1 MVKTYCSA
9 QFHAEI
15 CSTPS
20 NRPWFS
26 FLAVSKHSRH
36 GGCYLEKTFTG
47 SELALLFLSLIISA
61 LFFKFSVKC
70 LFSSLLS
77 ASVILRSGLWDFKS
91 RFNFGISLRFRNL
104 KEYVI
109 RDGKI
114 KQISNA
120 MFWFGCS
127 PTKKK
132 NKETTCEDFLLEELG
147 ASMGQAPAQF
157 YSAGVI
163 IVRQFSSVIWNLWR
177 CTDRSVTRF
186 PSSPRRRCWWASSA
200 FELWGPRC
208 RGASY
213 WGSWCWRACPVAHDA
228 PTWSSWRCRRRW
240 RTCTPPC
247 CACPTLLSS
256 WWYEL
261 LWQVLWRWRRWWW
274 WLLPSS
280 LFKGD
285 RGIEFPRLDGEH
297 IDLGIIIVNSK
308 AFEFRSNSVVYK

>member
-1 MVKTYCSA
+1 MPC
-9 QFHAEI
+9 FG
-15 CSTPS
+15 
-20 NRPWFS
+20 
-26 FLAVSKHSRH
+26 LAV
-36 GGCYLEKTFTG
+36 L
-47 SELALLFLSLIISA
+47 
-61 LFFKFSVKC
+61 
-70 LFSSLLS
+70 
-77 ASVILRSGLWDFKS
+77 
-91 RFNFGISLRFRNL
+91 
-104 KEYVI
+104 
-109 RDGKI
+109 
-114 KQISNA
+114 Q
-120 MFWFGCS
+120 
-127 PTKKK
+127 KK

-163 IVRQFSSVIWNLWR
+163 IVRQFPSVIWNLWR

-186 PSSPRRRCWWASSA
+186 PSSPRRRCRWASSA

-213 WGSWCWRACPVAHDA
+213 WGPWCWRACPVAHDA

-308 AFEFRSNSVVYK
+308 AEKICLPSISNMKAKRDETLRVSCCDSTYTGLCNQTWMTLVIRTIIVIIIISSSNSNSSTLFTFVLMIFSV